1 MRLASLPPIVFSPP
15 SSTMRD
21 RGAAIGRWLLTA
33 AYFYVGV
40 VHVSRPAV
48 FLPIVPHWVPMPR
61 EVVVATGVCEI
72 AGAIGLAIPRT
83 RWLAGLML
91 ALYALCV
98 WPANVQH
105 AINDLGSGTGLG
117 LWYHVPRLLAQPLI
131 IWWALHAGGVTR
143 WPSRRTA

>member
-1 MRLASLPPIVFSPP
+1 
-15 SSTMRD
+15 MRD
-21 RGAAIGRWLLTA
+21 RGAAIGRSLLTV

-40 VHVSRPAV
+40 VHVSRPAF

-61 EVVVATGVCEI
+61 EVVIVTGVCEI

-105 AINDLGSGTGLG
+105 AINDLSSGTGLG
-117 LWYHVPRLLAQPLI
+117 LWYHVPRLLAQPFI

-143 WPSRRTA
+143 WPLRRIA